1 MKISQASGGGWRGS
15 GAGISIQSCYK
26 ILSKILFSANSYKT
40 CEETEKG
47 DPYKLTL
54 RDYT

>member
-1 MKISQASGGGWRGS
+1 MKMPWASGGRG
-15 GAGISIQSCYK
+15 GTNIQSCYK

-40 CEETEKG
+40 CEEPEKG